1 MNKKLK
7 IVSSIALAGMLV
19 TSSFGL
25 NRALAAEETAD
36 AYETNPVA
44 IYRKLVEGKTVV
56 PFVLANKDDVV
67 TVKEVVESDLFAG
80 KVVTFNGTAIPA
92 LETVVKTGDR
102 FTTTDGTEYTVV
114 VYGDV
119 DGDGKITGL
128 DALQVQSSVVNVD
141 EVVLNNVQREAADVL
156 NDGNV
161 NGMDALKIRE
171 YVVGKG
177 EYGNSVISELP
188 PKEEVVEQSNY
199 TMTLKDASYINNQN
213 YDDIKLNISLAE
225 TLDEDKEGLKLE
237 VSDKDGKKVEIDDL
251 RIPAHT
257 DFIEDI
263 LANNKKE
270 PLDLSK
276 SNFANGNITINL
288 YEGEKIIATLS
299 VEKNTVVPAVAKVT
313 TNRTST
319 REATLS
325 LEKMGESDV
334 TKVNY
339 VVKAIVDGSE
349 TATEEEL
356 TNSVNVENGKLENA
370 VIARSLETDI
380 AYKIF
385 YTVENKYGSKSE
397 MKEAVITKDSTSV
410 STEKTIE
417 KVETPDLTAGETEF
431 TWEQKEANK
440 TYVVTLYRDGAAV
453 AEAETKDLSKSFA
466 EEMKTPG
473 TYKVAVVVKGAV
485 DGTSRNSSAV
495 ESGEVTVTKL
505 NAVENLR
512 FENREDGKV
521 FLVWDNSNSKDDFA
535 SYKIDIYKFNDE
547 GKLNGQREEGLSKD
561 NLSNVNE
568 KNELINEVEVNLT
581 TNTIYVAKV
590 TLNAKANQ
598 SAIVNSDEATSEEF
612 FIVKAPNT
620 DPNNNNTV
628 KGTTS
633 VTFKIVPINIANKK
647 VSYKVEVYDVKTD
660 NDQTEARYTLN
671 STRDVTLNTD
681 NEITIDGLTS
691 LNTYAFKL
699 IATVDGNEVKSEYSD
714 EIRTLPVISNLTVTT
729 DVNEAGKPNSG
740 KIAVNGTS
748 LVINGETFKTA
759 DATEG
764 EQLYSELTNVVSIV
778 KALEAG
784 DVLSVDDKITT
795 ISVKIDG
802 NASVADTERD
812 FTSCGDLKGTT
823 VELESNKFTKTIKGN
838 FSKLVL
844 KGEGAIYDLS
854 SGVNG
859 VEGKAPIIEVNNG
872 VVVVGDKAY
881 NVQAN
886 SEVEINAINVKTKQP
901 VTINAT
907 GTTLNAT
914 GTTLN
919 VAASDVEN
927 DLEFVNNAGK
937 AVTITFEGNEQNT
950 AQQKG
955 TITIKTNGGSVTV
968 TAPESNVS
976 AEMKVEVTNGEVDI
990 KDPALTGNKTVTVS
1004 VTENQS
1010 SVVVAKAQTVA
1021 PIAIDGKELKDYT
1034 DEEIKEEFGEGL
1046 SQDKIVAIDQYINSF
1061 GLNGTGATIQVS
1073 EGSDEVTI
1081 TLPEKAQNVTIG
1093 NLK

>member
-25 NRALAAEETAD
+25 NKTLAAETSD

-56 PFVLANKDDVV
+56 PFVLANKSDVV

-80 KVVTFNGTAIPA
+80 TVVTFNGTAIPS

-102 FTTTDGTEYTVV
+102 FTTTDGTEYTVI

-119 DGDGKITGL
+119 DGDGKITSL
-128 DALQVQSSVVNVD
+128 DALQIQKSAVND
-141 EVVLNNVQREAADVL
+141 GTLNGVQRESADVV
-156 NDGNV
+156 NDGNI
-161 NGMDALKIRE
+161 NSLDALAIRK
-171 YVVGKG
+171 YAVGAG
-177 EYGNSVISELP
+177 DYGNSVISGLP
-188 PKEEVVEQSNY
+188 DKEEVVEQSNY
-199 TMTLKDASYINNQN
+199 TMTLKDASYINNIN
-213 YDDIKLNISLAE
+213 NSNIELNIALKE
-225 TLDEDKEGLKLE
+225 TLDEAKTGLKLE
-237 VSDKDGKKVEIDDL
+237 FVDKNQAKVEVQNVE
-251 RIPAHT
+251 IPAHT
-257 DFIEDI
+257 DFIEAFETADLNT
-263 LANNKKE
+263 LA
-270 PLDLSK
+270 D
-276 SNFANGNITINL
+276 GTITINL
-288 YEGEKIIATLS
+288 YEGEKIVATLS
-299 VEKNTVVPAVAKVT
+299 VEKNTVTPDVAKVT

-325 LEKMGESDV
+325 LEKMGASDV

-339 VVKAIVDGSE
+339 VVSPIDTEIGSVDE
-349 TATEEEL
+349 KTL

-370 VIARSLETDI
+370 VIARSLETDK

-385 YTVENKYGSKSE
+385 YTVENQYGSKSE
-397 MKEAVITKDSTSV
+397 IKEAVITKDSTSV
-410 STEKTIE
+410 STEKAIE
-417 KVETPDLTAGETEF
+417 KVETPDLTAGETDF
-431 TWEQKEANK
+431 TWEQKETGK

-453 AEAETKDLSKSFA
+453 AEAETTDLSKSFA

-473 TYKVAVVVKGAV
+473 TYKVSVVVKGAE
-485 DGTSRNSSAV
+485 DGSSRNSSAK
-495 ESGEVTVTKL
+495 ESEEVTVSKL

-512 FENREDGKV
+512 FENREEGKV
-521 FLVWDNSNSKDDFA
+521 FLAWDNSYSKDDFA
-535 SYKIDIYKFNDE
+535 SYDIKIYT
-547 GKLNGQREEGLSKD
+547 
-561 NLSNVNE
+561 VNE
-568 KNELINEVEVNLT
+568 KGELVDSGISVNGANADAQGNVIKEVEVNLAP
-581 TNTIYVAKV
+581 NTIYVAKV
-590 TLNAKANQ
+590 KLNANTNQ
-598 SAIVNSDEATSEEF
+598 SAVLGSDEAKSEEF
-612 FIVKAPNT
+612 YIVEAPNM
-620 DPNNNNTV
+620 NSAV

-633 VTFKIVPINIANKK
+633 VIFTINPINIANKK
-647 VSYKVEVYDVKTD
+647 VSYKVEVYDVKTN

-671 STRDVTLNTD
+671 STRNVTVS
-681 NEITIDGLTS
+681 NENKITIDGLKS

-699 IATVDGNEVKSEYSD
+699 VATVDGNEVKSEYSD

-748 LVINGETFKTA
+748 LVINGETFKTEG
-759 DATEG
+759 ATAG
-764 EQLYSELTNVVSIV
+764 EQLYAELGNVVNIV
-778 KALEAG
+778 KALETG
-784 DVLSVDDKITT
+784 DVLSVDDKNTT

-854 SGVNG
+854 SGVKG

-901 VTINAT
+901 VTI
-907 GTTLNAT
+907 NAT

-968 TAPESNVS
+968 TAPDSNVS
-976 AEMKVEVTNGEVDI
+976 AEMKVEVTNGTVYI
-990 KDPALTGNKTVTVS
+990 NDPALTGNKTVTVS

>member
-25 NRALAAEETAD
+25 NKALAAETSD

-80 KVVTFNGTAIPA
+80 TVVTFNGTAIPS

-102 FTTTDGTEYTVV
+102 FTTIDGTEYTVI

-128 DALQVQSSVVNVD
+128 DALEVQSSVVNQVT
-141 EVVLNNVQREAADVL
+141 LNNVQREAADVL
-156 NDGNV
+156 NEGNI
-161 NGMDALKIRE
+161 NGVDALKIRE
-171 YVVGKG
+171 YVVDAGD
-177 EYGNSVISELP
+177 YGDSVISELP

-199 TMTLKDASYINNQN
+199 TMTLKDASYINTENSN
-213 YDDIKLNISLAE
+213 NAVKLNISLAE
-225 TLDEDKEGLKLE
+225 TLDEGLIDANSLQLKVL
-237 VSDKDGKKVEIDDL
+237 DKDGNEIEGVQSVE
-251 RIPAHT
+251 IPAHT
-257 DFIEDI
+257 DLVEVTV
-263 LANNKKE
+263 AK
-270 PLDLSK
+270 DLSTVP
-276 SNFANGNITINL
+276 NGNVTFNL
-288 YEGEKIIATLS
+288 YEGEKIVATLT

-325 LEKMGESDV
+325 LEKMGVSDV

-339 VVKAIVDGSE
+339 VVSPIDTEIGSVAEE
-349 TATEEEL
+349 TL

-370 VIARSLETDI
+370 VIARSLETDK

-385 YTVENKYGSKSE
+385 YTVENQYGSKSE
-397 MKEAVITKDSTSV
+397 IKEAVITKDSTSV
-410 STEKTIE
+410 STEKAIE
-417 KVETPDLTAGETEF
+417 KVETPDLTAGETDF
-431 TWEQKEANK
+431 TWEQKEAGK
-440 TYVVTLYRDGAAV
+440 TYVVTLYRDGVAV
-453 AEAETKDLSKSFA
+453 AEAETTDLSKSFA

-473 TYKVAVVVKGAV
+473 TYKVSVVVKGAE
-485 DGTSRNSSAV
+485 DGSSRNSSAK
-495 ESGEVTVTKL
+495 ESEEVTVSKL

-512 FENREDGKV
+512 FENREEGKV
-521 FLVWDNSNSKDDFA
+521 FLAWDNSYSKDDFA
-535 SYKIDIYKFNDE
+535 SYDIKIYT
-547 GKLNGQREEGLSKD
+547 
-561 NLSNVNE
+561 VNE
-568 KNELINEVEVNLT
+568 KGELVDSGISVNGANADAQGNVIKEIEVNLAP
-581 TNTIYVAKV
+581 NTIYVAKV
-590 TLNAKANQ
+590 KLNANTNQ
-598 SAIVNSDEATSEEF
+598 SAVLGSDEAKSEEF
-612 FIVKAPNT
+612 YIVEAPNM
-620 DPNNNNTV
+620 NSAV

-633 VTFKIVPINIANKK
+633 VTFTINPINIANKK
-647 VSYKVEVYDVKTD
+647 VSYKVEVYDVKTN

-671 STRDVTLNTD
+671 STRDVTVS
-681 NEITIDGLTS
+681 NENKITIDGLKS

-699 IATVDGNEVKSEYSD
+699 VATVDGNEVKSEYSD

-729 DVNEAGKPNSG
+729 DVNEAGKANSG

-748 LVINGETFKTA
+748 LVINGETFKTEG
-759 DATEG
+759 ATAG
-764 EQLYSELTNVVSIV
+764 EQLYAELGNVVNIV
-778 KALEAG
+778 KALETG
-784 DVLSVDDKITT
+784 DVLSVDDKNTT

-907 GTTLNAT
+907 GTTLN
-914 GTTLN
+914 

-955 TITIKTNGGSVTV
+955 TITIKTTGGSVTV
-968 TAPESNVS
+968 TAPDSNVS
-976 AEMKVEVTNGEVDI
+976 AEMKVEVTNGTVDI

-1004 VTENQS
+1004 VGEGQTS
-1010 SVVVAKAQTVA
+1010 TVVAKA
-1021 PIAIDGKELKDYT
+1021 K
-1034 DEEIKEEFGEGL
+1034 
-1046 SQDKIVAIDQYINSF
+1046 
-1061 GLNGTGATIQVS
+1061 TIY
-1073 EGSDEVTI
+1073 
-1081 TLPEKAQNVTIG
+1081 
-1093 NLK
+1093 

>member
-19 TSSFGL
+19 TSSLGMS
-25 NRALAAEETAD
+25 RALAAETPD
-36 AYETNPVA
+36 YETNPVA

-67 TVKEVVESDLFAG
+67 TVKEVVENELFDG

-92 LETVVKTGDR
+92 LDTVVGTGDK
-102 FTTTDGTEYTVV
+102 FTTVDGTEYTVI

-119 DGDGKITGL
+119 DGDGKVGVL
-128 DALQVQSSVVNVD
+128 DALQV
-141 EVVLNNVQREAADVL
+141 EKNNVNMITLDDVQKEAADVK

-161 NGMDALKIRE
+161 NPLDSLAIKKYDVRLLTD
-171 YVVGKG
+171 
-177 EYGNSVISELP
+177 SVIDTLP
-188 PKEEVVEQSNY
+188 PKEEVVEESNY
-199 TMTLKDASYINNQN
+199 TISLKDASYINNVN
-213 YDDIKLNISLAE
+213 NSDVNLNIALKE
-225 TLDEDKEGLKLE
+225 TLDEAKTGLKFE
-237 VSDKDGKKVEIDDL
+237 FVDKNQNKVEVENVT
-251 RIPAHT
+251 IPAHT
-257 DFIEDI
+257 DFVEGFVSEDLNT
-263 LANNKKE
+263 LA
-270 PLDLSK
+270 D
-276 SNFANGNITINL
+276 GTITINL
-288 YEGEKIIATLS
+288 YEGEKIVATLS
-299 VEKNTVVPAVAKVT
+299 VEKNTVTPDVAKVT

-325 LEKMGESDV
+325 LEKMGASDV

-339 VVKAIVDGSE
+339 VVSPIDTEIGSVDE
-349 TATEEEL
+349 KTL

-370 VIARSLETDI
+370 VIARSLETDK

-385 YTVENKYGSKSE
+385 YTVENQYGSKSE
-397 MKEAVITKDSTSV
+397 IKEAVITKDSTSV
-410 STEKTIE
+410 STEKAIE
-417 KVETPDLTAGETEF
+417 KVETPDLTAGETDF
-431 TWEQKEANK
+431 TWEQKEAGK

-453 AEAETKDLSKSFA
+453 AEAETTDLSKSFA

-473 TYKVAVVVKGAV
+473 TYKVSVVVKGAE
-485 DGTSRNSSAV
+485 DGSSRNSSAK
-495 ESGEVTVTKL
+495 ESEEVTVSKL

-512 FENREDGKV
+512 FENREEGKV
-521 FLVWDNSNSKDDFA
+521 FLAWDNSYSKDDFA

-802 NASVADTERD
+802 NASVADTIRD
-812 FTSCGDLKGTT
+812 FSSCGDLSNTT
-823 VELESNKFTKTIKGN
+823 VELESNKYTKTIKGD

-844 KGEGAIYDLS
+844 KGDGAIYDLS
-854 SGVNG
+854 SDVNGIDGKAPTIVVANG
-859 VEGKAPIIEVNNG
+859 VE
-872 VVVVGDKAY
+872 VVGDKTYA
-881 NVQAN
+881 VEAN
-886 SEVEINAINVKTKQP
+886 SEVKINNISIKTKQQ
-901 VTINAT
+901 VNITAT
-907 GTTLNAT
+907 GTTLK
-914 GTTLN
+914 

-927 DLEFVNNAGK
+927 DLVFVNDAGK
-937 AVTITFEGNEQNT
+937 EVTIIFEGNEQNT

-955 TITIKTNGGSVTV
+955 TITIKTNGGSVIV

-976 AEMKVEVTNGEVDI
+976 AEMKVEVTNGDVDI

-1004 VTENQS
+1004 VGEGES
-1010 SVVVAKAQTVA
+1010 SKVVAKAQTLA
-1021 PIAIDGKELKDYT
+1021 PVTFDGDEEIKDYT
-1034 DEEIKEEFGEGL
+1034 DEEIKETFGADL
-1046 SQDKIVAIDQYINSF
+1046 SQDKIIAIDQYINSF
-1061 GLNGTGATIQVS
+1061 GLNGTGATIEVS

-1081 TLPEKAQNVTIG
+1081 TLPKKAQNVTIG

>member
-1 MNKKLK
+1 
-7 IVSSIALAGMLV
+7 
-19 TSSFGL
+19 
-25 NRALAAEETAD
+25 
-36 AYETNPVA
+36 
-44 IYRKLVEGKTVV
+44 
-56 PFVLANKDDVV
+56 
-67 TVKEVVESDLFAG
+67 
-80 KVVTFNGTAIPA
+80 
-92 LETVVKTGDR
+92 
-102 FTTTDGTEYTVV
+102 
-114 VYGDV
+114 
-119 DGDGKITGL
+119 
-128 DALQVQSSVVNVD
+128 
-141 EVVLNNVQREAADVL
+141 
-156 NDGNV
+156 
-161 NGMDALKIRE
+161 
-171 YVVGKG
+171 
-177 EYGNSVISELP
+177 
-188 PKEEVVEQSNY
+188 
-199 TMTLKDASYINNQN
+199 
-213 YDDIKLNISLAE
+213 
-225 TLDEDKEGLKLE
+225 
-237 VSDKDGKKVEIDDL
+237 
-251 RIPAHT
+251 
-257 DFIEDI
+257 
-263 LANNKKE
+263 
-270 PLDLSK
+270 
-276 SNFANGNITINL
+276 
-288 YEGEKIIATLS
+288 
-299 VEKNTVVPAVAKVT
+299 
-313 TNRTST
+313 
-319 REATLS
+319 
-325 LEKMGESDV
+325 
-334 TKVNY
+334 
-339 VVKAIVDGSE
+339 
-349 TATEEEL
+349 
-356 TNSVNVENGKLENA
+356 
-370 VIARSLETDI
+370 
-380 AYKIF
+380 
-385 YTVENKYGSKSE
+385 
-397 MKEAVITKDSTSV
+397 
-410 STEKTIE
+410 
-417 KVETPDLTAGETEF
+417 
-431 TWEQKEANK
+431 
-440 TYVVTLYRDGAAV
+440 
-453 AEAETKDLSKSFA
+453 
-466 EEMKTPG
+466 MKTPG

-802 NASVADTERD
+802 NASVGGTIRD
-812 FTSCGDLKGTT
+812 FSSCGDLSNTT
-823 VELESNKFTKTIKGN
+823 VELESNKYTKTIKGD

-844 KGEGAIYDLS
+844 KGDGAIYDLS
-854 SGVNG
+854 SDVNGIDGKAPTIVVANG
-859 VEGKAPIIEVNNG
+859 VE
-872 VVVVGDKAY
+872 VVGDKTYA
-881 NVQAN
+881 VEAN
-886 SEVEINAINVKTKQP
+886 SEVKINNISIKTKQQ
-901 VTINAT
+901 VNITAT
-907 GTTLNAT
+907 GTTLK
-914 GTTLN
+914 

-927 DLEFVNNAGK
+927 DLVFVNDAGK
-937 AVTITFEGNEQNT
+937 EVTIIFEGNEQNT

-955 TITIKTNGGSVTV
+955 TITIKTNGGSVIV

-976 AEMKVEVTNGEVDI
+976 AEMKVEVTNGDVDI

-1004 VTENQS
+1004 VGEGES
-1010 SVVVAKAQTVA
+1010 SKVFAKAQTLA
-1021 PIAIDGKELKDYT
+1021 PVTFDGDEEIKDYT
-1034 DEEIKEEFGEGL
+1034 DEEIKETFGAYL
-1046 SQDKIVAIDQYINSF
+1046 SQDKIIAIDQYINSF
-1061 GLNGTGATIQVS
+1061 GLNGTGATIEVS

-1081 TLPEKAQNVTIG
+1081 TLPKKAQNVTIG

>member
-19 TSSFGL
+19 TSSLGMS
-25 NRALAAEETAD
+25 RALAAETPD
-36 AYETNPVA
+36 YETNPVA

-67 TVKEVVESDLFAG
+67 TVKEVVENDLFAG

-92 LETVVKTGDR
+92 LDTVVGTGDK
-102 FTTTDGTEYTVV
+102 FTTVDGTEYTVI

-119 DGDGKITGL
+119 DGDGKVGVL
-128 DALQVQSSVVNVD
+128 DALQV
-141 EVVLNNVQREAADVL
+141 EKNNVNMITLDDVQKEAADVK

-161 NGMDALKIRE
+161 NPLDSLAIKKYDVRLLTD
-171 YVVGKG
+171 
-177 EYGNSVISELP
+177 SVIDTLP
-188 PKEEVVEQSNY
+188 PKEEVVEESNY
-199 TMTLKDASYINNQN
+199 TISLKDASYINNVN
-213 YDDIKLNISLAE
+213 NSDVNLNIALKE
-225 TLDEDKEGLKLE
+225 TLDEAKTGLKFE
-237 VSDKDGKKVEIDDL
+237 FVDKNQNKVEVENVT
-251 RIPAHT
+251 IPAHT
-257 DFIEDI
+257 DFVEGFVSKDLNT
-263 LANNKKE
+263 LA
-270 PLDLSK
+270 D
-276 SNFANGNITINL
+276 GTITINL
-288 YEGEKIIATLS
+288 YEGEKIVATLS
-299 VEKNTVVPAVAKVT
+299 VEKNTITPAAAKVT

-325 LEKMGESDV
+325 LEKMGVSDV

-339 VVKAIVDGSE
+339 VVSPIDTEIGSVAEE
-349 TATEEEL
+349 TL

-370 VIARSLETDI
+370 VIARSLETDK

-385 YTVENKYGSKSE
+385 YTVENQYGSKSE

-410 STEKTIE
+410 STEKAIE

-431 TWEQKEANK
+431 TWEQKEADK

-453 AEAETKDLSKSFA
+453 AEAETTDLNKSFV

-473 TYKVAVVVKGAV
+473 TYKVAVVVKGAE
-485 DGTSRNSSAV
+485 DGTSKNSSAV

-512 FENREDGKV
+512 FENREEGKV
-521 FLVWDNSNSKDDFA
+521 FLAWDNSYSKDDFA
-535 SYKIDIYKFNDE
+535 SYDIKIYT
-547 GKLNGQREEGLSKD
+547 
-561 NLSNVNE
+561 VNE
-568 KNELINEVEVNLT
+568 KGELVESGISVNGANTDAQGNVINEVEVNLAP
-581 TNTIYVAKV
+581 NTIYVAKV
-590 TLNAKANQ
+590 KLNANADQ
-598 SAIVNSDEATSEEF
+598 SAVLGSDEAKSEEF
-612 FIVKAPNT
+612 YIVEAPNM
-620 DPNNNNTV
+620 NSAV
-628 KGTTS
+628 KGATS
-633 VTFKIVPINIANKK
+633 VTFTINPINIANKK
-647 VSYKVEVYDVKTD
+647 VSYKVEVYDVKTN

-671 STRDVTLNTD
+671 STRDVTVSND
-681 NEITIDGLTS
+681 NKITIDGLTS

-714 EIRTLPVISNLTVTT
+714 EIRTLPVINNLTVTT

-748 LVINGETFKTA
+748 LVINGETFKTEG
-759 DATEG
+759 ATAG
-764 EQLYSELTNVVSIV
+764 EQLYAELGNVVNIV
-778 KALEAG
+778 KALETG
-784 DVLSVDDKITT
+784 DVLSVDDKNTT

-854 SGVNG
+854 SKVNGIDGKAPTIVVANG
-859 VEGKAPIIEVNNG
+859 VE
-872 VVVVGDKAY
+872 VVGDKTYA
-881 NVQAN
+881 VEAN
-886 SEVEINAINVKTKQP
+886 SEVKINNISIKTKQQ
-901 VTINAT
+901 VNIT
-907 GTTLNAT
+907 AT

-927 DLEFVNNAGK
+927 DLVFVNDAGK
-937 AVTITFEGNEQNT
+937 EVTITFEGNEQNT

-968 TAPESNVS
+968 TAPKSNVS
-976 AEMKVEVTNGEVDI
+976 AEMKVEVTNGTVDI
-990 KDPALTGNKTVTVS
+990 QDPALTGNKTVTVS
-1004 VTENQS
+1004 VGEGKTSE
-1010 SVVVAKAQTVA
+1010 VVAKAQTVA
-1021 PIAIDGKELKDYT
+1021 PIAINGKELKDYT
-1034 DEEIKEEFGEGL
+1034 DEEIKKEFGADL
-1046 SQDKIVAIDQYINSF
+1046 SQDKVIAIDQYINSF

-1073 EGSDEVTI
+1073 EGSDEVRI

>member
-25 NRALAAEETAD
+25 NKTLAAETSD

-56 PFVLANKDDVV
+56 PFVLANKSDVV

-80 KVVTFNGTAIPA
+80 TVVTFNGTAIPS

-102 FTTTDGTEYTVV
+102 FTTTDGTEYTVI

-119 DGDGKITGL
+119 DGDGKITSL
-128 DALQVQSSVVNVD
+128 DALQIQKSAVND
-141 EVVLNNVQREAADVL
+141 GTLNGVQRESADVV
-156 NDGNV
+156 NDGNI
-161 NGMDALKIRE
+161 NSLDALAIRK
-171 YVVGKG
+171 YAVGAG
-177 EYGNSVISELP
+177 DYGNSVISGLP
-188 PKEEVVEQSNY
+188 DKEEVVEQSNY
-199 TMTLKDASYINNQN
+199 TMTLKDASYINNIN
-213 YDDIKLNISLAE
+213 NSNIELNIALKE
-225 TLDEDKEGLKLE
+225 TLDEAKTGLKLE
-237 VSDKDGKKVEIDDL
+237 FVDKNQAKVEVQNVE
-251 RIPAHT
+251 IPAHT
-257 DFIEDI
+257 DFIEAFETADLNT
-263 LANNKKE
+263 LA
-270 PLDLSK
+270 D
-276 SNFANGNITINL
+276 GTITINL
-288 YEGEKIIATLS
+288 YEGEKIVATLT

-325 LEKMGESDV
+325 LEKMGVSDV

-339 VVKAIVDGSE
+339 VVSPIDTEIGSVAEE
-349 TATEEEL
+349 TL

-370 VIARSLETDI
+370 VIARSLETDK

-385 YTVENKYGSKSE
+385 YTVENQYGSKSE
-397 MKEAVITKDSTSV
+397 IKEAVITKDSTSV
-410 STEKTIE
+410 STEKAIE
-417 KVETPDLTAGETEF
+417 KVETPDLTAGETDF
-431 TWEQKEANK
+431 TWEQKEAGK
-440 TYVVTLYRDGAAV
+440 TYVVTLYRDGVAV
-453 AEAETKDLSKSFA
+453 AEAETTDLSKSFA

-473 TYKVAVVVKGAV
+473 TYKVSVVVKGAE
-485 DGTSRNSSAV
+485 DGSSRNSSAK
-495 ESGEVTVTKL
+495 ESEEVTVSKL

-512 FENREDGKV
+512 FENREEGKV
-521 FLVWDNSNSKDDFA
+521 FLAWDNSYSKDDFA
-535 SYKIDIYKFNDE
+535 SYDIKIYT
-547 GKLNGQREEGLSKD
+547 
-561 NLSNVNE
+561 VNE
-568 KNELINEVEVNLT
+568 KGELVESGISVNGANADAQGNVIKEVEVNLAP
-581 TNTIYVAKV
+581 NTIYVAKV
-590 TLNAKANQ
+590 KLNANTNQ
-598 SAIVNSDEATSEEF
+598 SAVLGSDEAKSEEF
-612 FIVKAPNT
+612 YIVEAPNM
-620 DPNNNNTV
+620 NSAV

-633 VTFKIVPINIANKK
+633 VTFTINPINIANKK
-647 VSYKVEVYDVKTD
+647 VSYKVEVYDVKTN

-671 STRDVTLNTD
+671 STRDVTVS
-681 NEITIDGLTS
+681 NENKITIDGLKS

-699 IATVDGNEVKSEYSD
+699 VATVDGNEVKSEYSD

-748 LVINGETFKTA
+748 LVINGETFKTEG
-759 DATEG
+759 ATAG
-764 EQLYSELTNVVSIV
+764 EQLYAELGNVVNIV
-778 KALEAG
+778 KALETG
-784 DVLSVDDKITT
+784 DVLSVDDKNTT

-854 SGVNG
+854 SDVNG

-907 GTTLNAT
+907 GTTLN
-914 GTTLN
+914 
-919 VAASDVEN
+919 VVASDVEN

-1034 DEEIKEEFGEGL
+1034 DEEIKEEFGADL
-1046 SQDKIVAIDQYINSF
+1046 SQDKIIAIDQYINSF

-1073 EGSDEVTI
+1073 EGSDIVTI
-1081 TLPEKAQNVTIG
+1081 VLPGEAQDVTIG